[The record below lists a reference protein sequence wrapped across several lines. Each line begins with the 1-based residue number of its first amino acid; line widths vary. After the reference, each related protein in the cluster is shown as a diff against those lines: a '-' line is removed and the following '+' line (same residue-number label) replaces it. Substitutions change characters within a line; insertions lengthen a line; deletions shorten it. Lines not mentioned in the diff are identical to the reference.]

1 MCAASM
7 VMGPGSSALLVCA
20 RAGAAARSASAS
32 VAKRYPMERAAM
44 LLMLE
49 FSMIHADSRRAAL
62 ESWLAAQLRGARFS
76 LTPASVDA
84 SFRRY
89 FRAALP
95 DGRSYVVMDAPPGK
109 EDCRPFV
116 HVAGLLRAAGVHAPE
131 VHAGDLAQ
139 GFLLLGDLG
148 TQTYLQELNAD
159 NAARLLGDATDALL
173 RWQLATRPGELP
185 PYDEA
190 LLRREMDLFPEWYV
204 SRHLGVELSN
214 AQKSGLEGIFRLLV
228 KSALAQPA
236 VYVHR
241 DYMPRNLMVS
251 DPNPGVLDFQDA
263 VLGPITYDMASLLRD
278 AFVSWDEELVL
289 DWGVR
294 YWEKAK
300 RAGLPVE
307 TDFAEFWRAFEWMGL
322 QRHLKVL
329 GIFARI
335 NYRDGKPKYLADTPR
350 FIGYVRAVSAR
361 YAALAPLACLLVNSD
376 VYCEVEF
383 EKLLRHSLAGR
394 LGHLVLVP
402 NPLYHPAGDFT
413 LDHGLIG
420 NGAGPRYTYAGVAVM
435 SPALFAQVEPGERA
449 PLAPLLRA
457 AAERRLLSGEPY
469 AGLWQDVGSAE
480 RLAELRARL
489 ASRNETY

>member
-1 MCAASM
+1 
-7 VMGPGSSALLVCA
+7 
-20 RAGAAARSASAS
+20 
-32 VAKRYPMERAAM
+32 M
-44 LLMLE
+44 LSMLE
-49 FSMIHADSRRAAL
+49 FSMIHADSRRAAV

-76 LTPASVDA
+76 LAPASVDA

-89 FRAALP
+89 FRATLP
-95 DGRSYVVMDAPPGK
+95 DGRSYVVMDAPPGE

-131 VHAGDLAQ
+131 VHAEDLAQ

-190 LLRREMDLFPEWYV
+190 LLRREMNLFPEWYV

-263 VLGPITYDMASLLRD
+263 VLGPITYDMVSLLRD
-278 AFVSWDEELVL
+278 AFVSWDEERVL
-289 DWGVR
+289 DWSAR

-307 TDFAEFWRAFEWMGL
+307 TGFAEFWRAFEWMGL

-350 FIGYVRAVSAR
+350 FIGYARAVSKR
-361 YAALAPLACLLVNSD
+361 YAALAPLAGLLD
-376 VYCEVEF
+376 
-383 EKLLRHSLAGR
+383 
-394 LGHLVLVP
+394 
-402 NPLYHPAGDFT
+402 
-413 LDHGLIG
+413 
-420 NGAGPRYTYAGVAVM
+420 
-435 SPALFAQVEPGERA
+435 
-449 PLAPLLRA
+449 
-457 AAERRLLSGEPY
+457 
-469 AGLWQDVGSAE
+469 
-480 RLAELRARL
+480 EL
-489 ASRNETY
+489 E